1 MASDPK
7 RDAEQGTELLR
18 AAGYVRLSAEYCR
31 HSQENQK
38 SAIRHY
44 AESWKLHITIIF
56 SEQSDD
62 KLR

>member
-1 MASDPK
+1 MESDPK
-7 RDAEQGTELLR
+7 RDAEQGTELPR

-38 SAIRHY
+38 SATRHY
-44 AESWKLHITIIF
+44 AESWKLNIAIIL

-62 KLR
+62 RLR